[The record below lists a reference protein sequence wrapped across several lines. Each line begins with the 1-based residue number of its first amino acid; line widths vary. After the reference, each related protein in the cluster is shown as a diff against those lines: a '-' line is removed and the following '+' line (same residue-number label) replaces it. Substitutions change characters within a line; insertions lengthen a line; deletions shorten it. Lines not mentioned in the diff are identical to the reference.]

1 MSKLI
6 LAFILAFIGVCAALA
21 MSPAAGAAKN
31 VSASRSTDAAAVK
44 SFVSVA
50 FGGAPDNFSSLR
62 GRKVD
67 LDEFT
72 ATKWPDR
79 VLFQSCHTWHFTPD
93 STLGISESYGYSCNS
108 TRRALSREALFK
120 IASKAVAAAGL
131 PSGYASK
138 GPEKRSDGSAFQE
151 WKRGAGDPTLKLWSF
166 DDHGKSYYEL
176 YLEKSP

>member
-1 MSKLI
+1 MSKLV
-6 LAFILAFIGVCAALA
+6 LAFIGVCAALA
-21 MSPAAGAAKN
+21 ISPASAAKV
-31 VSASRSTDAAAVK
+31 VSVGGSTDAAAVK
-44 SFVSVA
+44 SFVSIA
-50 FGGAPDNFSSLR
+50 FAGAPDNFSFLR

-67 LDEFT
+67 LDEYA
-72 ATKWPDR
+72 ATKWPDH
-79 VLFQSCHTWHFTPD
+79 VHFQSCHTWHFTAD

-108 TRRALSREALFK
+108 TRRALSREKLFK
-120 IASKAVAAAGL
+120 IASAAVAAAAL

-151 WKRGAGDPTLKLWSF
+151 WKRDAGDPTLKLWSF